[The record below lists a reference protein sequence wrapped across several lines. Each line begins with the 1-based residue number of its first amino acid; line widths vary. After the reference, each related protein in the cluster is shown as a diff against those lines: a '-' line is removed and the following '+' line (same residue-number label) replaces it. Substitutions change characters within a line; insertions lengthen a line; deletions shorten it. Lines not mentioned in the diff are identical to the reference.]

1 MSLPEAADKL
11 TVNVALA
18 ALSSAV
24 ITSSIDNAG
33 GLSSSVIVKT
43 PVASLIVALDGLD
56 KVKVTVSLFSSVVS
70 AKTGTLNVPDVA
82 PALIVKVPL
91 VAV

>member
-11 TVNVALA
+11 TVNSALA

-33 GLSSSVIVKT
+33 GFHHL
-43 PVASLIVALDGLD
+43 
-56 KVKVTVSLFSSVVS
+56 
-70 AKTGTLNVPDVA
+70 
-82 PALIVKVPL
+82 
-91 VAV
+91 

>member
-1 MSLPEAADKL
+1 M
-11 TVNVALA
+11 
-18 ALSSAV
+18 
-24 ITSSIDNAG
+24 
-33 GLSSSVIVKT
+33 VKI

-70 AKTGTLNVPDVA
+70 AKTGTLNVAEVS

>member
-1 MSLPEAADKL
+1 M
-11 TVNVALA
+11 VAETP
-18 ALSSAV
+18 SSATE
-24 ITSSIDNAG
+24 TSSTENDEV
-33 GLSSSVIVKT
+33 SSSVMVKT

-56 KVKVTVSLFSSVVS
+56 KVKVTVSLSSSVVS